1 MQDIQQMTADQI
13 KRIQK
18 NVGNS
23 GITYKCP
30 RCKDQGWVGYKGE
43 DGYFF
48 ARECECG
55 IVSKKK
61 MAGMLAFASIP
72 DRYRTLVMAD
82 FDTRWY
88 GDDQKFAE
96 NIKAAARGYL
106 GNYYLLEG
114 RGLYIYS
121 NTKGNGKTRL
131 ACIIAN
137 ELVKMG
143 IIVKF
148 ATAEDILEEIKKSWD
163 SNTEYG
169 LMSDLKTA
177 EVLVI
182 DDFGTTSAKAWI
194 NEKFYQ
200 IINARYVSKRPTIF
214 TSNCDLETL
223 ERMQY
228 DQRITSRI
236 KESCYMIM
244 FPGCSV
250 RDKKNAENQM
260 EMKGWLG
267 VGK

>member
-1 MQDIQQMTADQI
+1 MQETAEQI
-13 KRIQK
+13 KRIQRQA
-18 NVGNS
+18 GNS
-23 GITYKCP
+23 GITYGCP
-30 RCKDQGWVGYKGE
+30 KCKDDGWIGYTGD
-43 DGYFF
+43 DGYFYC
-48 ARECECG
+48 RECECG

-61 MAGMLAFASIP
+61 MAGRLAFAAIP
-72 DRYRTLVMAD
+72 ERYRTLVMAD

-88 GDDQKFAE
+88 GNDQKDADAV
-96 NIKAAARGYL
+96 KSVARGYL
-106 GNYYLLEG
+106 GNYYTLDG
-114 RGLYIYS
+114 RGLYLYS

-148 ATAEDILEEIKKSWD
+148 ATAGDILEEIKRSWD

-182 DDFGTTSAKAWI
+182 DDFGTVSAKGWI

-214 TSNCDLETL
+214 TSNCDLATL

-236 KESCYMIM
+236 KESCFMVM
-244 FPGCSV
+244 FPGSSL
-250 RDKKNAENQM
+250 RDKKNAQNQM
-260 EMKGWLG
+260 DMKGWLG
-267 VGK
+267 VGR